1 MSSEIAFNISKIEE
15 FNLFTLEFDS
25 YLNREFSLLD
35 YSKVKNDYN
44 ILLIKLSENIE
55 IYYILQ
61 EKETTYIKI
70 ICKDILKNIRNIIFN
85 IEFYEDSLKMKPES
99 EKSEKLSIIC
109 KYNNNNIFNGSNTIR
124 CYMICLEP
132 YKKLFINPGFF
143 LQNPMNIFDTIFHFR
158 YYTDNHVK
166 FPSMSD
172 GFGLA
177 LYIED
182 NEFIKLYCWL
192 KRRNYIS
199 LVKGIDTT
207 MNLSKRSYE
216 NIGNQ
221 NKEHIEKYLFDEIIM
236 REICSII

>member
-1 MSSEIAFNISKIEE
+1 MSSEIAFNILKIEE

-25 YLNREFSLLD
+25 YMNREFSLLD

-44 ILLIKLSENIE
+44 ILLKKLSENIE

-61 EKETTYIKI
+61 KKEITYIKT
-70 ICKDILKNIRNIIFN
+70 ICKDILKNIRNILLN
-85 IEFYEDSLKMKPES
+85 IEFYEDSIKIES
-99 EKSEKLSIIC
+99 ESEKLSIIC
-109 KYNNNNIFNGSNTIR
+109 KYNNNNIFNSTYTIR
-124 CYMICLEP
+124 CYIICLEP

-143 LQNPMNIFDTIFHFR
+143 LKNPMNTFDTIFHFR
-158 YYTDNHVK
+158 HYTDHHVK

-182 NEFIKLYCWL
+182 NEFIKLYSWL

-199 LVKGIDTT
+199 LVKGTIID
-207 MNLSKRSYE
+207 
-216 NIGNQ
+216 NQ
-221 NKEHIEKYLFDEIIM
+221 NNNQYKEHIEKYLFDEMIM
-236 REICSII
+236 REICSFIQ